1 MDNNKEDTENIEP
14 CKAGENQGRKPGTF
28 KPGQS
33 GNPNGR
39 PKRGTA
45 IADLIRKHSAEVI
58 ETEKGKQMTRGE
70 AVVHAIYMKALK
82 GGDAA
87 QRLYLAYDSG
97 MPIQRI
103 EAKVDGK
110 TKDIFNDLPEDEQ
123 KLIADIYDRR
133 TEG

>member
-1 MDNNKEDTENIEP
+1 MDNNKEDTEDIEA
-14 CKAGENQGRKPGTF
+14 CKAGEKQERKPGTF

-45 IADLIRKHSAEVI
+45 IADLIRKHSSEII
-58 ETEKGKQMTRGE
+58 ETEHGQITRGE
-70 AVVHAIYMKALK
+70 AVVRAIYMKALK

-110 TKDIFNDLPEDEQ
+110 TKDIFNELPEEEQ
-123 KLIADIYDRR
+123 KLISDIYDRR